1 MKQDN
6 LALEAELRGDEGVDS
21 QVHVSVYSSV
31 VVADEK
37 TTGGGEEVRKS
48 ALVGGDCFGGDGGCG
63 AVEDIVGGWLFW
75 GGFVEF
81 VERGGGGG

>member
-6 LALEAELRGDEGVDS
+6 FTPEAELRGDQGVDS

-31 VVADEK
+31 VVADEE
-37 TTGGGEEVRKS
+37 TTGGGEEVGKG
-48 ALVGGDCFGGDGGCG
+48 ALVGGDCFWWDGGCG

-75 GGFVEF
+75 GGFVGF